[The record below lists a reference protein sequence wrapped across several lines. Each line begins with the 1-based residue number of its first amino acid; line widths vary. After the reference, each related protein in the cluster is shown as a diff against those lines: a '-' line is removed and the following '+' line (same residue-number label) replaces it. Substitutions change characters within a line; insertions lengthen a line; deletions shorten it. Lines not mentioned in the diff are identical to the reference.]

1 MNVVD
6 KRIKQTALGTLKGT
20 KKKMMI
26 YLIYLLEQVMRKQHK
41 VAKQNQFVVIPD
53 FCPYAQD

>member
-20 KKKMMI
+20 KK
-26 YLIYLLEQVMRKQHK
+26 
-41 VAKQNQFVVIPD
+41 NDD
-53 FCPYAQD
+53 FFNLSIRTSYEKIAQGSKAELVCGDS